1 MGLPFVLLWL
11 VSPALGQAGA
21 CALLYRLGSTHY
33 VDCVLL
39 AWARSQQGAADPAW
53 REIATL
59 PSRWTPPRFPL
70 HAADLL
76 VRGVAKG
83 PALGEALRAAEAAWI
98 AAGFP
103 QGKAALDMI
112 ADGAAR
118 RARVL

>member
-1 MGLPFVLLWL
+1 MADTVWHDLARLPE
-11 VSPALGQAGA
+11 
-21 CALLYRLGSTHY
+21 R
-33 VDCVLL
+33 
-39 AWARSQQGAADPAW
+39 WAAPDFPLKAADFV
-53 REIATL
+53 R
-59 PSRWTPPRFPL
+59 
-70 HAADLL
+70 
-76 VRGVAKG
+76 RGVAKG